1 MIKIQLIWYKVM
13 IRYKLKE
20 CMSKKQFKDD
30 KRITMKVVAEETGIH
45 RTTLSKIANIK
56 QYKTSTDVL
65 DRLCEY
71 FDVGISDLIE
81 YVKEENPKDSGN

>member
-1 MIKIQLIWYKVM
+1 M

-30 KRITMKVVAEETGIH
+30 KRITMIVVAEATGIH

-71 FDVGISDLIE
+71 FDIEIGDLIE
-81 YVKEENPKDSGN
+81 HVKEENPTETE

>member
-1 MIKIQLIWYKVM
+1 MSSLIKVDIAM

-20 CMSKKQFKDD
+20 LMADKQFEDGS
-30 KRITMKVVAEETGIH
+30 RIKMGDVAKATGIH

-56 QYKTSTDVL
+56 GYKTSTDVL

-71 FDVGISDLIE
+71 FDVSLGEIAE
-81 YVKEENPKDSGN
+81 YINDDSNDKK